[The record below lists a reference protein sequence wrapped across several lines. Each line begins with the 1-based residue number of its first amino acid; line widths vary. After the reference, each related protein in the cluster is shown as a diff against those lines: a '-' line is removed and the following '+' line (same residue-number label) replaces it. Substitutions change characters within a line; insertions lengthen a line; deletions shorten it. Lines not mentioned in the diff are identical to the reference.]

1 MDSEITNALSNSA
14 LSMIGCGRDLGRAL
28 EMLLESLAIDLSNP
42 PEIYKKVLHL
52 RHYNTAF
59 AYRALGNIEDARHH
73 VEKASRCAEA
83 EFGKHSRYLTITYRM
98 YADFSIRE
106 GNYDKAYDYAN
117 QALAIAQKA
126 SATNPW
132 VSAALYYLGNIRI
145 LQARAA
151 EAIEQLKQALWITK
165 LNEGAKSDAGESAR
179 VMNKLSQAY
188 IANGDIK
195 KGSDMRKDADTIYSD
210 LIKTGE
216 YTASDDP
223 VLKWDYL
230 VCLNFR

>member
-1 MDSEITNALSNSA
+1 MEWLQ
-14 LSMIGCGRDLGRAL
+14 
-28 EMLLESLAIDLSNP
+28 
-42 PEIYKKVLHL
+42 
-52 RHYNTAF
+52 
-59 AYRALGNIEDARHH
+59 
-73 VEKASRCAEA
+73 
-83 EFGKHSRYLTITYRM
+83 LT
-98 YADFSIRE
+98 FS
-106 GNYDKAYDYAN
+106 
-117 QALAIAQKA
+117 
-126 SATNPW
+126 
-132 VSAALYYLGNIRI
+132 
-145 LQARAA
+145 
-151 EAIEQLKQALWITK
+151 EQLKQALWITK

-230 VCLNFR
+230 VCLNFRWSHTGLILEQRRRDPGWKGCLPSAEDFY